1 MSATA
6 ACVSVSVRDL
16 AMPGICLMVPR
27 GTLVVVVV
35 VMVRGVGGMETVKQ
49 RDGRMWLQQGNGII
63 GALYQ
68 QL

>member
-1 MSATA
+1 
-6 ACVSVSVRDL
+6 
-16 AMPGICLMVPR
+16 
-27 GTLVVVVV
+27 VV
-35 VMVRGVGGMETVKQ
+35 VRGVRGMETVKQ